1 MSRCF
6 SIAVCLLTCG
16 LLSWPSATVRADEDS
31 IERYLLASVN
41 RFAEFHK
48 KQGRT
53 NFHADTEQGVFVYD
67 ISDGHKLV
75 EKFPAKLWN
84 SWSGGWAGVA
94 AHAGTGVFFQVQ
106 DGWGI
111 RAYDILGKKLL
122 WERGRETK
130 ADKEWAAASPDND
143 LRTRQFRYTDRRF
156 CVTKDGKYLI
166 VPDRD
171 SAKRDK
177 EGKPVG
183 LGLPVVRVLDAAT
196 GEWVKNIPLVD
207 PKAEDKTTGNGSPH
221 NVHGMRRYIYASMW
235 NNGHIFCICPEKLE
249 VVRQIGPV
257 VLYKQSKATNETV
270 SDAQRRGTE
279 EVHGSQSIQHFS
291 VDPAERYV
299 YVEPVKAFG
308 LGIIDIESG
317 EYLGNWPMPAPEPG
331 SLRAKR
337 MAIPEAQGNQLHSK
351 ANHGIAARP
360 NSTEVWMTDDKW
372 GLLHVWDAATIPPKY
387 VDCVPV
393 FEDIKQPIYDFS
405 WVNFDINGDY
415 CYASNKVIDAKTRKT
430 VATLDGLNE
439 SSLEIQVKDG
449 KVVRTGHDMG
459 SGLDTWIE
467 GFDLPAGP

>member
-1 MSRCF
+1 
-6 SIAVCLLTCG
+6 
-16 LLSWPSATVRADEDS
+16 
-31 IERYLLASVN
+31 
-41 RFAEFHK
+41 
-48 KQGRT
+48 
-53 NFHADTEQGVFVYD
+53 
-67 ISDGHKLV
+67 
-75 EKFPAKLWN
+75 
-84 SWSGGWAGVA
+84 
-94 AHAGTGVFFQVQ
+94 
-106 DGWGI
+106 
-111 RAYDILGKKLL
+111 
-122 WERGRETK
+122 
-130 ADKEWAAASPDND
+130 
-143 LRTRQFRYTDRRF
+143 
-156 CVTKDGKYLI
+156 
-166 VPDRD
+166 
-171 SAKRDK
+171 
-177 EGKPVG
+177 
-183 LGLPVVRVLDAAT
+183 
-196 GEWVKNIPLVD
+196 
-207 PKAEDKTTGNGSPH
+207 
-221 NVHGMRRYIYASMW
+221 
-235 NNGHIFCICPEKLE
+235 
-249 VVRQIGPV
+249 
-257 VLYKQSKATNETV
+257 
-270 SDAQRRGTE
+270 
-279 EVHGSQSIQHFS
+279 
-291 VDPAERYV
+291 V